1 MSEQGDAAR
10 RRASLRRA
18 GLIGDF
24 AVAILFFCVLTPL
37 ALALRFCGR
46 NRLELR
52 LDPATPSYW
61 IARDPARGRQTA
73 MTKQY

>member
-24 AVAILFFCVLTPL
+24 ALAILFFCCLTPL
-37 ALALRFCGR
+37 ALVLRLCGR
-46 NRLELR
+46 DRLKLR

-61 IARDPARGRQTA
+61 IPRGPARSRQTA